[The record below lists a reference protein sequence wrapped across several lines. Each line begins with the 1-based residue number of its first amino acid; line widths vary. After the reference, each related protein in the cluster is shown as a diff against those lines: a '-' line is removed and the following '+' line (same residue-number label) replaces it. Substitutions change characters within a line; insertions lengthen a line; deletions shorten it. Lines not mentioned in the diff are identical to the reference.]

1 MNSVRNLNGSAAPAK
16 YFEAREI
23 ALMVFAWSMLFGES
37 RGLAAVTE
45 LKTGKCRA
53 FARLASLSS
62 KSKQYSNI
70 SESSSGG
77 RLSIEGAVA
86 RWKAEI
92 RSISL
97 PKVEYIV

>member
-1 MNSVRNLNGSAAPAK
+1 MSSIRLETVMNSVRNLNGSAAPDK
-16 YFEAREI
+16 YFEVREI
-23 ALMVFAWSMLFGES
+23 ARMVFVSSMLFGES
-37 RGLAAVTE
+37 RGLAAFME

-62 KSKQYSNI
+62 KRMQYSNI

-86 RWKAEI
+86 R
-92 RSISL
+92 
-97 PKVEYIV
+97 